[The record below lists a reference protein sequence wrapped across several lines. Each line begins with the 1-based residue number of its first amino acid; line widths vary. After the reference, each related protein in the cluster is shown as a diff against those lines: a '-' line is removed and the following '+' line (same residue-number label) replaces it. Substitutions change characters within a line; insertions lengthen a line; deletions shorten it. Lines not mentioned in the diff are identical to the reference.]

1 MKKGRVLVIDDDP
14 AMLDACAETLQ
25 YYGYDV
31 LLREDPRLAV
41 SAVQQDTFDLVLLDL
56 KMPGMNGLDLLREI
70 RSVDSKVLAVMI
82 TAFPTIA
89 TAVEAV
95 REGAFDYLPKPFT
108 PEQLLIVVDR
118 AVAQKRLAEENFVL
132 REALRFRP
140 GFEGIVGKSHV
151 MERVMDLVAK
161 VADSDSS
168 VVIEGETGTG
178 KELIA
183 RSLHRNSPRQERPF
197 LPVTCGTFP
206 EQLLESEL
214 FGHERGAFTGAYT
227 RKLGL
232 LESAQGGTVFL
243 DEISTLS
250 LELQV
255 KLLRVLQERQIRR
268 VGGSGYMDIDIRVI
282 SATNEKLE
290 EAVSDGRFRK
300 DLYYR
305 LNVITISLP
314 PLRDRIPDIPLLV
327 EHFLK
332 VLKSAHDRQV
342 SGVSREAV
350 EILQAHDWPGNVREL
365 QNVVE
370 RAFFLSEEDVI
381 RPADF
386 PAEMLHA
393 DSRQHSVDTRLPYL
407 QSKQAYLEPFEKDYL
422 TELLREH
429 RGNVSRAS
437 GRAGMHRSTFQR
449 LMRKHGIRSQDY
461 RSMAREG
468 SLN

>member
-1 MKKGRVLVIDDDP
+1 
-14 AMLDACAETLQ
+14 
-25 YYGYDV
+25 
-31 LLREDPRLAV
+31 
-41 SAVQQDTFDLVLLDL
+41 
-56 KMPGMNGLDLLREI
+56 
-70 RSVDSKVLAVMI
+70 
-82 TAFPTIA
+82 
-89 TAVEAV
+89 
-95 REGAFDYLPKPFT
+95 
-108 PEQLLIVVDR
+108 
-118 AVAQKRLAEENFVL
+118 
-132 REALRFRP
+132 
-140 GFEGIVGKSHV
+140 
-151 MERVMDLVAK
+151 MDLVAK

-183 RSLHRNSPRQERPF
+183 RSLHRYSPRRERPF

-268 VGGSGYMDIDIRVI
+268 VGGSAYMDLDIRVI
-282 SATNEKLE
+282 SATNENLE

-305 LNVITISLP
+305 LNVITVSLP

-327 EHFLK
+327 QHFLK
-332 VLKSAHDRQV
+332 LLNSAHDRQV
-342 SGVSREAV
+342 SGVSREAI

-386 PAEMLHA
+386 PAAMLHA
-393 DSRQHSVDTRLPYL
+393 DGLQPSVDTRLPYL
-407 QSKQAYLEPFEKDYL
+407 QSKQAYLGPFEKEYL

-449 LMRKHGIRSQDY
+449 LMRKHGILSQDY
-461 RSMAREG
+461 RSMTRDG

>member
-14 AMLDACAETLQ
+14 AMLDACAETLV

-31 LLREDPRLAV
+31 LLREDPRLAITT
-41 SAVQQDTFDLVLLDL
+41 VQQDTFDLVLLDL

-70 RSVDSKVLAVMI
+70 RSLDSKVLAVMI

-118 AVAQKRLAEENFVL
+118 ALAQKRLAEENFVL

-140 GFEGIVGKSHV
+140 GFEGVVGKSHV

-183 RSLHRNSPRQERPF
+183 RSLHRNSPRRERPF

-268 VGGSGYMDIDIRVI
+268 VGGSSYTDIDIRVL

-290 EAVSDGRFRK
+290 EAVSNGRFRK

-327 EHFLK
+327 QHFLK
-332 VLKSAHDRQV
+332 QLNSTHDRQL
-342 SGVSREAV
+342 SGFSREAI
-350 EILQAHDWPGNVREL
+350 ETLQMHDWPGNVREL

-370 RAFFLSEEDVI
+370 RAFFLSEEEFI

-386 PAEMLHA
+386 PAEMLHT
-393 DSRQHSVDTRLPYL
+393 DQEQPMVDTRLPYL
-407 QSKQAYLEPFEKDYL
+407 QSKQAYLVPFEKEYL

-437 GRAGMHRSTFQR
+437 VRAGMHRSTFQR
-449 LMRKHGIRSQDY
+449 LMRKHGIQSQDY
-461 RSMAREG
+461 RSMVREG

>member
-14 AMLDACAETLQ
+14 AMLDACAETLV

-31 LLREDPRLAV
+31 LLREDPRLGITTA
-41 SAVQQDTFDLVLLDL
+41 QNETFDLVLLDL

-70 RSVDSKVLAVMI
+70 RSVDSKALAVMI

-118 AVAQKRLAEENFVL
+118 ALAQKRLAEENFVL

-140 GFEGIVGKSHV
+140 GFEGVVGKSHV

-161 VADSDSS
+161 VADSDST

-183 RSLHRNSPRQERPF
+183 RSLHRNSPRRERPF

-206 EQLLESEL
+206 EHLLESEL

-232 LESAQGGTVFL
+232 LESAQGGTIFL

-268 VGGSGYMDIDIRVI
+268 VGGSSYMDIDIRVI

-327 EHFLK
+327 QHFLK
-332 VLKSAHDRQV
+332 QLNSTHDRQL
-342 SGVSREAV
+342 SEVSREAI
-350 EILQAHDWPGNVREL
+350 ETLQMHDWPGNVREL
-365 QNVVE
+365 QNVIE
-370 RAFFLSEEDVI
+370 RAFFLSEEDII

-386 PAEMLHA
+386 PASMLLM
-393 DSRQHSVDTRLPYL
+393 DQGQPTVDTRLPYL
-407 QSKQAYLEPFEKDYL
+407 QSKQAYLVPFEKEYL

-449 LMRKHGIRSQDY
+449 LMRKHGIQSRDY
-461 RSMAREG
+461 RSMARER